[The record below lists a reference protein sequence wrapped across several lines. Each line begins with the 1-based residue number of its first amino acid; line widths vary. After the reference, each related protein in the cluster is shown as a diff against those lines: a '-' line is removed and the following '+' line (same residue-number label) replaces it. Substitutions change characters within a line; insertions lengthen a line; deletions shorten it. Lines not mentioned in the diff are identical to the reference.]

1 VSGALL
7 VLYDADCGICTH
19 SARLLRRLD
28 RGHRLD
34 LAPLQVATR
43 LADAPPPAV
52 LGEALHVRDAAGRW
66 AVGGAALVRIGRALP
81 LLRPF
86 ALVAGL
92 PGIRRLVEPAY
103 RLVARNRH
111 RISRGLGLTACR
123 VDRDRVEHR
132 RVDAARATPNRHVR
146 AMAAAMLIPGRQG
159 CRKHP
164 RLRSRRP

>member
-1 VSGALL
+1 MSGALL

-28 RGHRLD
+28 RGRRLD
-34 LAPLQVATR
+34 LTPLGAATG
-43 LADAPPPAV
+43 LADAPPPDV

-66 AVGGAALVRIGRALP
+66 AVGGAALVQIGRALP

-103 RLVARNRH
+103 RIVARNRH
-111 RISRGLGLTACR
+111 RISRVLGLTACR
-123 VDRDRVEHR
+123 VDR
-132 RVDAARATPNRHVR
+132 AR
-146 AMAAAMLIPGRQG
+146 G
-159 CRKHP
+159 
-164 RLRSRRP
+164 